1 MTSLG
6 IYLSLFVTSFLAAT
20 ILPMSSEAVLAG
32 LLAASSEPWAI
43 LIAIASAGNILGSL
57 TNWGIGRGLAMARE
71 HPRFPVDREKLAR
84 AEGWYRRWGCW
95 SLLLSWVPVIGDP
108 LTIAAG
114 FLREPFWIV
123 LALVSIAKIGRY
135 LVIAAVVARWV

>member
-1 MTSLG
+1 VTSLG

-32 LLAASSEPWAI
+32 LLAASSQPWI
-43 LIAIASAGNILGSL
+43 VLIAIASAGNILGSL
-57 TNWGIGRGLAMARE
+57 TNWGIGRGLALARE
-71 HPRFPVDREKLAR
+71 HPRFPVDRAKLAR
-84 AEGWYRRWGCW
+84 AENWYRRWGCW

-135 LVIAAVVARWV
+135 LVIAAIVAKWV

>member
-32 LLAASSEPWAI
+32 LLAASSEPWI
-43 LIAIASAGNILGSL
+43 VLIAIASAGNILGSL
-57 TNWGIGRGLAMARE
+57 TNWGVGRGLALARE
-71 HPRFPVDREKLAR
+71 HPRFPVDRTKLAK
-84 AEGWYRRWGCW
+84 AENWYRRWGCW

-135 LVIAAVVARWV
+135 LVIAAIVAKWV

>member
-1 MTSLG
+1 VTSLG

-32 LLAASSEPWAI
+32 LLAASSEPWI
-43 LIAIASAGNILGSL
+43 VLIAIASAGNILGSL
-57 TNWGIGRGLAMARE
+57 TNWGVGRGLALARE
-71 HPRFPVDREKLAR
+71 HPRFPVDRTKLAK
-84 AEGWYRRWGCW
+84 AENWYRRWGCW

-135 LVIAAVVARWV
+135 LVIAAIVAKWV

>member
-6 IYLSLFVTSFLAAT
+6 IHLSLFVTSFLAAT

-32 LLAASSEPWAI
+32 LLAASAEPWFV

-57 TNWGIGRGLAMARE
+57 TNWGIGRGLALARE
-71 HPRFPVDREKLAR
+71 HPRFPVDRTKLAK
-84 AEGWYRRWGCW
+84 AENWYRRWGCW

-135 LVIAAVVARWV
+135 LVIAAIVAKWV

>member
-1 MTSLG
+1 VTSLG
-6 IYLSLFVTSFLAAT
+6 IHLSLFVTSFLAAT

-32 LLAASSEPWAI
+32 LLAASAEPWFV

-57 TNWGIGRGLAMARE
+57 TNWGIGRGLALARE
-71 HPRFPVDREKLAR
+71 HPRFPVDRTKLAK
-84 AEGWYRRWGCW
+84 AENWYRRWGCW

-135 LVIAAVVARWV
+135 LVIAAIVAKWV